1 LNFKGRGVVELYSVI
16 DFFAEPVPVY
26 IHERIR
32 AGHLPDNI
40 VGDPGAFSELRQV
53 QLSNPAAL
61 ADVMNQV
68 KSVAFAPKKCHISLL
83 APTSLCSVRVVHY
96 GVNSDVTHVRQLPRI
111 SNSPLL
117 WYRAESGAEPQF
129 VALCCSNCSEP
140 IDRLYPTGT
149 SFLTD

>member
-1 LNFKGRGVVELYSVI
+1 MRGGS
-16 DFFAEPVPVY
+16 
-26 IHERIR
+26 
-32 AGHLPDNI
+32 
-40 VGDPGAFSELRQV
+40 VGDKSVGDLGGFSELRQV

-61 ADVMNQV
+61 ADVVNQV

-149 SFLTD
+149 SFLTH